1 MIDVKQLL
9 QTIPEEEL
17 KKIEKALLD
26 GADATQLKELLAA
39 QGVELDEKEIAEA
52 SNAIIAKIANDPET
66 GTPLSDEE
74 LSAVAGGGDWDWLG
88 GQKCKG

>member
-26 GADATQLKELLAA
+26 GADATQPIERCPAC
-39 QGVELDEKEIAEA
+39 ITRN
-52 SNAIIAKIANDPET
+52 ST
-66 GTPLSDEE
+66 M
-74 LSAVAGGGDWDWLG
+74 W
-88 GQKCKG
+88 